1 MCSQYIAHTLATEKK
16 NRNNFERYKAE
27 LNIDIQGVG

>member
-16 NRNNFERYKAE
+16 RNNFERYKAE